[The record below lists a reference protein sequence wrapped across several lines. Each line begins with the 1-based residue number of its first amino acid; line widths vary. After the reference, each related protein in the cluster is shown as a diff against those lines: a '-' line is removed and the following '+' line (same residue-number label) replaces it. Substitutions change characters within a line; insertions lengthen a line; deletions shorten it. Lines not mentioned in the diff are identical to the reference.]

1 MAAFKRIFDPTRLPA
16 VRKEFLAGATTF
28 ATMSYIIGVQPA
40 LMATVGMDFGA
51 VMAATCVASAIGTLL
66 MGALANYPIA
76 LAPAMGHNFYFAFGV
91 CAALGV
97 TWQVAL
103 GANFIAGAIFVVLS
117 AIGLRER
124 LIDAVPQTLKDAIA
138 SGIGLLIAFVGL
150 KWGGIVVGKEGTL
163 VALGDLT
170 SPATRTA
177 LGGILILAILYARG
191 VRGAIIL
198 AMLATTL
205 LGISQGLIELRGFV
219 ARPPSLSPTFLE
231 LDIAGALRPEMLEVV
246 FVLFFLAL
254 FDTIGTLIGVA
265 GQAGLLV
272 AGKLPRARR
281 ALLADSLS
289 IVQGTLW
296 GTSTITSYVESAAG
310 VAEGAR
316 TGLANV
322 ATALLFLCALFF
334 FPLVQTIAAK
344 VVVDGR
350 ELYPAISAPLVL
362 VGALM
367 LRPAARIP
375 WRDPEEAVPA
385 FLCMVIMPFSLSIA
399 DGIGFGMVSYC
410 LVKAAM
416 GRAKEIDWLLL
427 LFALLFACRYI
438 LA

>member
-1 MAAFKRIFDPTRLPA
+1 MATFKRILNFTKFSAAP
-16 VRKEFLAGATTF
+16 KEFLAGATTF
-28 ATMSYIIGVQPA
+28 VTMSYIIGVQPA

-51 VMAATCVASAIGTLL
+51 VMAATCVASAVGTLL

-76 LAPAMGHNFYFAFGV
+76 LAPAMGHNFYFAFGICV
-91 CAALGV
+91 ALGV

-117 AIGLRER
+117 AVGLRER

-138 SGIGLLIAFVGL
+138 AGIGLLIAFVGL
-150 KWGGIVVGKEGTL
+150 KWGGIVVGKEETL

-170 SPATRTA
+170 SPAARTA
-177 LGGILILAILYARG
+177 LAGILLVTILYARR

-205 LGISQGLIELRGFV
+205 LGISQGLIELRGLV
-219 ARPPSLSPTFLE
+219 ARPPSFSPTFLK

-272 AGKLPRARR
+272 GGKLPRARR
-281 ALLADSLS
+281 ALLADSLA

-296 GTSTITSYVESAAG
+296 GSSTITSYIESAAG

-316 TGLANV
+316 SGLANV

-344 VVVDGR
+344 VVVDGV

-367 LRPAARIP
+367 LQPAARIP
-375 WRDPEEAVPA
+375 WHDPEEALPA

-410 LVKAAM
+410 LVKAAR
-416 GRAKEIDWLLL
+416 GKPKEIDWLLL
-427 LFALLFACRYI
+427 LFALLFACRYV
-438 LA
+438 LT